1 MPSEELEEIWKLRKN
16 MTGDSLEYTE
26 QLIRF
31 CVKQKQSAIFQR
43 ISRCLLW

>member
-1 MPSEELEEIWKLRKN
+1 

-31 CVKQKQSAIFQR
+31 LRKTKNNQQFFKEFQDVSFSKKNQTR
-43 ISRCLLW
+43 NLKR

>member
-1 MPSEELEEIWKLRKN
+1 

-31 CVKQKQSAIFQR
+31 YEKLRIISNSSKEFQDVSFSKKNQTR
-43 ISRCLLW
+43 NLKR